1 MTKPAPRHAAQSR
14 SRAVTRAR
22 RHQAARKS
30 ADRRL
35 HRLPNVVGS
44 CFGIKHTAGVST
56 GRLSYTLLVS
66 QKVPDHGLAPAHRIP
81 ATVTRLGRRMPTD
94 VRVIGTLRRES
105 GFAIDDGTQLGTIG
119 AFARRADGSLFAL
132 TCAHCIPGGDGD
144 IHTPASLRVE
154 FPDRFG
160 AIVPL
165 GISADAEISDGT
177 GLQPEFGEFDAAIA
191 ELTGSPDITA
201 PALLDHVRN
210 CADLPVYEPPP
221 GRTPEELADL
231 LNFTTVQGW
240 GAASNRVLLGQ
251 IIGVMV
257 TFEGHF
263 FDLMISALDGQGL
276 TTVGDSGLVW
286 TGPLGKAYGIHMA
299 GDGPIDSPSPN
310 TFACFAHRATTRF
323 GVTLLAP

>member
-1 MTKPAPRHAAQSR
+1 MAVARRSAPHA
-14 SRAVTRAR
+14 RAR

-30 ADRRL
+30 ADHRL

-44 CFGIKHTAGVST
+44 CFGIKQTAGVHT
-56 GRLSYTLLVS
+56 GQLSYTLLVS
-66 QKVPDHGLAPAHRIP
+66 QKVPAHELVPEHRIP
-81 ATVTRLGRRMPTD
+81 STVTRLGMRMPTD
-94 VRVIGTLRRES
+94 VRIIGPLRRET
-105 GFAIDDGTQLGTIG
+105 GYAIDDGTQLGTIG
-119 AFARRADGSLFAL
+119 AFARRADSTLYAL
-132 TCAHCIPGGDGD
+132 TCAHCIPGVDGN
-144 IHTPASLRVE
+144 IHTPANLRVE

-177 GLQPEFGEFDAAIA
+177 GIHPEFGEFDAAMV
-191 ELTGSPDITA
+191 ELTGAPDITA

-210 CADLPVYEPPP
+210 CTELPVYEPPS
-221 GRTPEELADL
+221 GLSADEMAAL

-240 GAASNRVLLGQ
+240 GAASNRVLSGQ

-263 FDLMISALDGQGL
+263 FDLMISAIDGQGL
-276 TTVGDSGLVW
+276 TIVGDSGLIW

-299 GDGPIDSPSPN
+299 GDGPVGSASTT

-323 GVTLLAP
+323 GITLLAP